1 MNAFIIH
8 TQKCSVIDKKRIEQ
22 ISSGSTSIL
31 PTIFSRIKYY
41 FIQYFV
47 TAEVCS
53 GIALNMIDS
62 STSDQK
68 HHKNDLL

>member
-1 MNAFIIH
+1 M
-8 TQKCSVIDKKRIEQ
+8 EQ
-22 ISSGSTSIL
+22 ISSGSTTIL
-31 PTIFSRIKYY
+31 PTLFSRIKYY

>member
-1 MNAFIIH
+1 MSAFIIH

-22 ISSGSTSIL
+22 ISSGSTTIL
-31 PTIFSRIKYY
+31 PTLFSRIKYY
-41 FIQYFV
+41 FIQYLV
-47 TAEVCS
+47 TAKVCS